1 MTYTLI
7 GCGELYN
14 QDREPV
20 WCPWTR
26 TDVPIFEF
34 PVVGGIKHA
43 VDFTHT
49 DDLAA
54 FVVETLCSERSG
66 LANNAMLNFVSDRIS
81 YDTIA
86 RLLERY
92 ARKPVR
98 FVHFPEEEWHRMMEN
113 PAVVPEWHKTWLSR
127 TAFPLDF
134 RLLVRGIQGQGRFTY
149 APGQVHN
156 HLFPDVKVTTF
167 EKYLSQKFAS
177 EDSRM
182 RRDDIFPF

>member
-20 WCPWTR
+20 WCPWTQ
-26 TDVPIFEF
+26 TDASSYEI
-34 PVVGGIKHA
+34 PVVGDTSRA
-43 VDFTHT
+43 VDFTHI

-54 FVVETLCSERSG
+54 FLVETLCPDGRRS
-66 LANNAMLNFVSDRIS
+66 ANNAMLNFISERIS
-81 YDTIA
+81 YDTIT

-92 ARKPVR
+92 ARRPVR
-98 FVHFPEEEWHRMMEN
+98 FLHVSDEDWHRTMDI
-113 PAVVPEWHKTWLSR
+113 PSVAPERLKTKASR
-127 TAFPLDF
+127 TAFPVDF
-134 RLLVRGIQGQGRFTY
+134 WLLVRGIQGQGRFTY

-156 HLFPDVKVTTF
+156 HLFPDVKVTKF

-177 EDSRM
+177 ENSR
-182 RRDDIFPF
+182 